1 MDISKTNAV
10 NASANSPLSGTGKAT
25 TKPGRDSTTVDQ
37 DGKTVSGVSPST
49 IVKLQSQGNAGN
61 TGDAAS
67 DSNAASTDGSA
78 PSAVKSFTYGVLNL
92 PDPAADPAP
101 APTQSDNSYFTA
113 GRWAAAAVTVGTLIS
128 LVV

>member
-10 NASANSPLSGTGKAT
+10 NTSGTSTLGSSGKTAARAGKDSNTLDSDGKAASA
-25 TKPGRDSTTVDQ
+25 
-37 DGKTVSGVSPST
+37 SPST
-49 IVKLQSQGNAGN
+49 IVKLQSKGKA
-61 TGDAAS
+61 DEASS
-67 DSNAASTDGSA
+67 DSTATSA
-78 PSAVKSFTYGVLNL
+78 DDSSPSAVKSFTYGVLNL

-101 APTQSDNSYFTA
+101 APAQTENSYFTA

>member
-10 NASANSPLSGTGKAT
+10 NTSGTSTLNTSGKTAARAGKDSNTLDSDGKAA
-25 TKPGRDSTTVDQ
+25 ST
-37 DGKTVSGVSPST
+37 SPST
-49 IVKLQSQGNAGN
+49 IVKLQSKGKADN
-61 TGDAAS
+61 TGS
-67 DSNAASTDGSA
+67 SGGDSNASIADDNA

-92 PDPAADPAP
+92 PDPSADPTP
-101 APTQSDNSYFTA
+101 VPTQSDNSYFTA

>member
-10 NASANSPLSGTGKAT
+10 NTSGTSTLSTSGKTAARAGKDSNTLDSDGKAA
-25 TKPGRDSTTVDQ
+25 ST
-37 DGKTVSGVSPST
+37 SPST
-49 IVKLQSQGNAGN
+49 IVKLQSKGKADSAGSA
-61 TGDAAS
+61 GS
-67 DSNAASTDGSA
+67 DSTATSA
-78 PSAVKSFTYGVLNL
+78 DDSSPSAVKSFTYGVLNL

-101 APTQSDNSYFTA
+101 APAQTENSYFTA

>member
-1 MDISKTNAV
+1 MDISKT
-10 NASANSPLSGTGKAT
+10 SAANNSSSTLSTSGKAAVRAG
-25 TKPGRDSTTVDQ
+25 KDSNTLDS
-37 DGKTVSGVSPST
+37 DGKASSASPST
-49 IVKLQSQGNAGN
+49 IVKLQSKG
-61 TGDAAS
+61 S
-67 DSNAASTDGSA
+67 DSTATNADDSS

>member
-1 MDISKTNAV
+1 
-10 NASANSPLSGTGKAT
+10 
-25 TKPGRDSTTVDQ
+25 
-37 DGKTVSGVSPST
+37 
-49 IVKLQSQGNAGN
+49 VKLQSKGKA
-61 TGDAAS
+61 GDAGGRQQCRHAD
-67 DSNAASTDGSA
+67 DSS

-92 PDPAADPAP
+92 PDPSADPAP

>member
-10 NASANSPLSGTGKAT
+10 NNSGTSTLASPGKTAAKGSKDGT
-25 TKPGRDSTTVDQ
+25 TLDK
-37 DGKTVSGVSPST
+37 DGKTASNASPST
-49 IVKLQSQGNAGN
+49 IVKLQSQGKA
-61 TGDAAS
+61 DAAGS
-67 DSNAASTDGSA
+67 DSNAASADDSS

-101 APTQSDNSYFTA
+101 APTQTENSYFTA

>member
-10 NASANSPLSGTGKAT
+10 NTSGTSTLGSSSKTAARAGKDSNTLDSDGKAASA
-25 TKPGRDSTTVDQ
+25 
-37 DGKTVSGVSPST
+37 SPST
-49 IVKLQSQGNAGN
+49 IVKLQSKGKA
-61 TGDAAS
+61 DEASS
-67 DSNAASTDGSA
+67 DSSAASTDDKA

-101 APTQSDNSYFTA
+101 APAQTENSYFTA